1 MEPLARLF
9 LDQNLA
15 AGLTVLPDESQCH
28 YLRHVLR
35 ASEGQ
40 SILVFNGR
48 QGEWEA
54 TLEPAGKKN
63 LTATVTRQTRLQI
76 TDTELWLAFA
86 PIKGGRVEFLVE
98 KATELGVTRL
108 VPILTRRTVVR
119 SVNMARLM
127 ANAVEAAE
135 QSERLSV
142 PAVADAVSLERF
154 LPTIPAGHRMLFCDE
169 SGGGIPIS
177 KALPA
182 PGPWIVC
189 IGPEGGFALEEREML
204 RACPGSLA
212 VGLGPRV
219 LRADTAAL
227 AAITCVQALSGDWDR
242 LPRYKDPES

>member
-9 LDQNLA
+9 IDQDLA

-40 SILVFNGR
+40 TILVFNGR

-54 TLEPAGKKN
+54 TLQPAGKKA
-63 LTATVTRQTRLQI
+63 LQCTLTRQTKPQI
-76 TDTELWLAFA
+76 TDPELWLAFA
-86 PIKGGRVEFLVE
+86 PIKGGRLEFLVE

-108 VPILTRRTVVR
+108 IPILTRRTVVR
-119 SVNMARLM
+119 SVNTARLL

-142 PAVADAVSLERF
+142 PVVNDAIGLERF
-154 LPTIPAGHRMLFCDE
+154 LPSLPTTHRILFCDE
-169 SGGGIPIS
+169 SGYGTSIS

-182 PGPWIVC
+182 PGPWVVC
-189 IGPEGGFALEEREML
+189 IGPEGGFAPEEREFL
-204 RACPGSLA
+204 RAHPASLA

-227 AAITCVQALSGDWDR
+227 AALTCVQALSGDWDKP
-242 LPRYKDPES
+242 PRYKDPQP